1 MLAPVAGDKDD
12 VQPRGEGHYYRMAL
26 LSRVVKAF
34 SPGYHAGTTIPE
46 LKVEPSVP
54 GLKTETKGPPAEQTW
69 PHPLVPVGN
78 PNRD

>member
-34 SPGYHAGTTIPE
+34 SPGYRAGTTIPE
-46 LKVEPSVP
+46 LKVEPLIP
-54 GLKTETKGPPAEQTW
+54 GHQARTKEG
-69 PHPLVPVGN
+69 PLVLVGVT
-78 PNRD
+78 NRD